1 MTVVDGHVML
11 GHGRDASLTADELL
25 ATMDRLGIERALVS
39 PAEGYL
45 PVRNREGNELVAGA
59 AASSGGRLLEIGRA
73 SCRERVL

>member
-11 GHGRDASLTADELL
+11 GHGRDASLTAEELL

-45 PVRNREGNELVAGA
+45 PVRNREP
-59 AASSGGRLLEIGRA
+59 SIG
-73 SCRERVL
+73 